1 MIATGATIIVST
13 MHPFAVLA
21 LGLLAGVCVGV
32 VAGFVLAGKFDA
44 RHVA

>member
-1 MIATGATIIVST
+1 MIATGASILVST

-21 LGLLAGVCVGV
+21 IGLLAGVCVGG
-32 VAGFVLAGKFDA
+32 VAGFVLAEKFDA